1 MYFVT
6 KGDLPISFPHSP
18 DCLEAYFSGQGVST
32 IVFFAAEQDGRVHF
46 RKNRLRGGNGPLKIY
61 KRMGFLVN
69 LQKPYCNVLEQIELP
84 K

>member
-32 IVFFAAEQDGRVHF
+32 IVFFAAEQDGGVRF
-46 RKNRLRGGNGPLKIY
+46 RKKIY
-61 KRMGFLVN
+61 FGVVMGL
-69 LQKPYCNVLEQIELP
+69 LKST